1 LRLSC
6 WTVHRPLLR
15 KSAPAPFRKP
25 NGLAALATAALDSAS
40 RAGMTR
46 SNIDLAQ
53 CRCEATSH
61 HAGPAR
67 HHGAKQAE
75 RTVVGRST
83 SIPVF
88 GVLALLLATA
98 ARLPRTIGLRHRKS
112 IRPRSIP
119 DHRRDQR
126 AQAGAADNQGPRGR
140 IPTAGIGVVP
150 ADDAAATP
158 TGVDGVVV
166 ARVRPGSRAERAGL
180 RGANADSGG
189 ARRHHHRRQ
198 RRRRPQPVRP
208 DASART
214 GRHRGGP
221 SISPSGVTAR
231 LPTMA
236 VDVADEPQR
245 Q

>member
-1 LRLSC
+1 MP
-6 WTVHRPLLR
+6 V
-15 KSAPAPFRKP
+15 
-25 NGLAALATAALDSAS
+25 G
-40 RAGMTR
+40 
-46 SNIDLAQ
+46 
-53 CRCEATSH
+53 
-61 HAGPAR
+61 
-67 HHGAKQAE
+67 HGIMVRGGVA
-75 RTVVGRST
+75 GRST

-140 IPTAGIGVVP
+140 PPTAGIGVVP

-180 RGANADSGG
+180 RGANADSGAQG
-189 ARRHHHRRQ
+189 DIITAANGVA
-198 RRRRPQPVRP
+198 VRSP
-208 DASART
+208 FDLTHQLERV
-214 GRHRGGP
+214 GIGGTVD
-221 SISPSGVTAR
+221 SPSGVTAR
-231 LPTMA
+231 RPTMA
-236 VDVADEPQR
+236 VDVVDEPQR